1 MEGVRR
7 LPFELTLA
15 ATAPEHARAGVLVV
29 GAFGDGSLPPAS
41 QRVDRAAHGGLAT
54 VLKLGDLDR
63 AAGATL
69 LLPNLTGVAAERVL
83 LVSLG
88 PADEYGPR
96 SFSAALDGAARSLAT
111 GAAKDAAVALTQVE
125 VPGRS
130 LRWRLQHASRLLADG
145 AYRSVPSKAPN
156 SADAPRRGARRV
168 VLLTEGAAGPDAE
181 RAARR
186 GHAVA
191 EGMRLVRDLGR
202 LPPGVSYPSLLAETA
217 RSLGREFGFEVEVLE
232 RDDMKELG
240 MGAALAVGPAVGQSA
255 KLVLLHYLGGD
266 RRSRPIV
273 LIGSGVSCDSSGEAI
288 GRAAAGEVRF
298 GTSGAASI
306 LGAIKVAARLRL
318 PINII
323 GIIPTV
329 ETVPGSTGVR
339 AGDVVTSMSGQT
351 IEIRDEPDGRLAIA
365 DALTYAERFNPA
377 CVIDVAALTGRC
389 ASALGHV
396 TNGLFANDDRLAD
409 DLLASGTESGDRAWR
424 LPLWHEYE
432 DQLSSAFADV
442 SSVGRCPAAAI
453 TAACFLGRFAGPYQ
467 WAHLDIS
474 GTNALAR
481 EAKAATGRPVPLL
494 AEFLIRRAG
503 GAQASGNARAV

>member
-15 ATAPEHARAGVLVV
+15 AAAPEQIPAGVLVV
-29 GAFGDGSLPPAS
+29 GAFGDGTLPPSS
-41 QRVDRAAHGGLAT
+41 QRVDRAAHGGLAA

-63 AAGATL
+63 TAGSTL

-88 PADEYGPR
+88 PVDEYGPR
-96 SFSAALDGAARSLAT
+96 SFNAALQAAARALAG
-111 GAAKDAAVALTQVE
+111 GAAKDAAVTLTQLE

-130 LRWRLQHASRLLADG
+130 LQWRLQHASRLLASA
-145 AYRSVPSKAPN
+145 AYRTVPSKLHHPP
-156 SADAPRRGARRV
+156 DGPRRGARRI
-168 VLLTEGAAGPDAE
+168 VLLTEGTVGPAVE
-181 RAARR
+181 RAVRR
-186 GHAVA
+186 GYAIA
-191 EGMRLVRDLGR
+191 EGMWLVRDLGS
-202 LPPGVSYPSLLAETA
+202 LPAGVSYPSLLADTA

-240 MGAALAVGPAVGQSA
+240 MGAALAVGPTIGQSA
-255 KLVLLHYLGGD
+255 KLILMHYPAGARGD
-266 RRSRPIV
+266 RPIV
-273 LIGSGVSCDSSGEAI
+273 LIGSGVACDSSGDSLT
-288 GRAAAGEVRF
+288 RTTAGEVRF

-318 PINII
+318 PINVI
-323 GIIPTV
+323 GIIASV
-329 ETVPGSTGVR
+329 EPGPGSRGVR
-339 AGDVVTSMSGQT
+339 RADVVTSMSGQT

-377 CVIDVAALTGRC
+377 CVIDVAALTGGC

-396 TNGLFANDDRLAD
+396 TSGLFANDDRLAD
-409 DLLASGTESGDRAWR
+409 DLLTSGTEAGDRAWR
-424 LPLWHEYE
+424 LPLWEEYE
-432 DQLSSAFADV
+432 DQIGSAFADV
-442 SSVGRCPAAAI
+442 SSAGHSSAAAI
-453 TAACFLGRFAGPYQ
+453 TAACFLQRFAGPYP

-481 EAKAATGRPVPLL
+481 ETKAATGRPVPLL
-494 AEFLIRRAG
+494 AEFLIRRAT
-503 GAQASGNARAV
+503 GAQASRSARAG